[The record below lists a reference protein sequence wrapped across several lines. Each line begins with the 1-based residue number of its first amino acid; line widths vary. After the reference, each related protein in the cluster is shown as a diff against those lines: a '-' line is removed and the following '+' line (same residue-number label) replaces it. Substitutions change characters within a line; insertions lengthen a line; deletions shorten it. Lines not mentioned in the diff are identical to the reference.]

1 MAIHVRA
8 LRTTIVAMGLGL
20 AAPAFIPAGAAIA
33 AQSERFDQGRDIV
46 SRTQS
51 DLQRAASFHRNS
63 KKEQE
68 RYKNAQ
74 HHLSEL
80 DRHFTKGK
88 FDKDTM
94 DSAIEDIQNILDHNT
109 LQSQDRDVLM
119 QDVNQLRAIRSNHG

>member
-1 MAIHVRA
+1 MAIHVKA
-8 LRTTIVAMGLGL
+8 LRTTIVALGLGL
-20 AAPAFIPAGAAIA
+20 AAPVFVPAGATIA
-33 AQSERFDQGRDIV
+33 AQSQKFDEARDTI

-80 DRHFTKGK
+80 DRHFAKGK

-94 DSAIEDIQNILDHNT
+94 DTAIEDIQNILDHNT
-109 LQSQDRDVLM
+109 LQSQDRDMLM
-119 QDVNQLRAIRSNHG
+119 QDINQLRSIRSNHG